1 MNPDK
6 LFDYLDGKLSPAER
20 DALEQKLATD
30 PQLQRQLAM
39 ARQIHR
45 GMGTTGHREVVL
57 PPDDPAATARAG
69 VLGRR
74 IATAAIVLVVLN
86 VAIGMAVIYGRS
98 KKSPAATAEQQHSA
112 VRKQLEDSLGAA
124 GRNALPAPS
133 LTDDEIN
140 VTAPRAQWESL
151 ATAVLAA
158 AEEVGGFGT
167 QEPDENGITV
177 MASIPKQRTAEFRQ
191 RVVGSTMP
199 VPATQGLPSGES
211 AMVQVRIAE
220 TTAAAP

>member
-6 LFDYLDGKLSPAER
+6 LFDYLDGKLSPAAR
-20 DALEQKLATD
+20 DDVEQKLATE

-39 ARQIHR
+39 AREIHR
-45 GMGTTGHREVVL
+45 GMSSTGRREVVV
-57 PPDDPAATARAG
+57 PPDDPATIERAG
-69 VLGRR
+69 VIGRR

-98 KKSPAATAEQQHSA
+98 KKPPAAAIEQQHSA

-140 VTAPRAQWESL
+140 VTAPRAQWDAL
-151 ATAVLAA
+151 ATAVVAA
-158 AEEVGGFGT
+158 AEEVGGSGI
-167 QEPDENGITV
+167 QAPDDTGLTV
-177 MASIPKQRTAEFRQ
+177 MASIPKERTAEFRQ

-199 VPATQGLPSGES
+199 VPATQGEPSGES
-211 AMVQVRIAE
+211 AMVHVRIAE
-220 TTAAAP
+220 MATP

>member
-6 LFDYLDGKLSPAER
+6 LFDYLDGKLSPAAR
-20 DALEQKLATD
+20 DDVEQKLATD

-39 ARQIHR
+39 AREIHR
-45 GMGTTGHREVVL
+45 GMSSTGRREVVV
-57 PPDDPAATARAG
+57 PPDDPATIERAG
-69 VLGRR
+69 VIGRR

-98 KKSPAATAEQQHSA
+98 KKPPAATIEQQHSA

-140 VTAPRAQWESL
+140 VTAPRAQWDAL
-151 ATAVLAA
+151 ATAVVAA
-158 AEEVGGFGT
+158 AEEVGGSGI
-167 QEPDENGITV
+167 QAPDDTGLTV
-177 MASIPKQRTAEFRQ
+177 MASIPKERTAEFRQ

-199 VPATQGLPSGES
+199 VPATQGEPSGES
-211 AMVQVRIAE
+211 AMVHVRIAE
-220 TTAAAP
+220 MATP

>member
-6 LFDYLDGKLSPAER
+6 LFDYLDGKLSPAAR
-20 DALEQKLATD
+20 DDVEQQLATD

-39 ARQIHR
+39 AREIHR
-45 GMGTTGHREVVL
+45 GMSSTGRREVVV
-57 PPDDPAATARAG
+57 PPDDPATIERAG
-69 VLGRR
+69 VIGRR

-98 KKSPAATAEQQHSA
+98 KKPPAAAIEQQHSA

-140 VTAPRAQWESL
+140 VTAPRAQWDAL
-151 ATAVLAA
+151 ATAVVAA
-158 AEEVGGFGT
+158 AEEVGGSGI
-167 QEPDENGITV
+167 QAPDDTGLTV
-177 MASIPKQRTAEFRQ
+177 MASIPKERTAEFRQ

-199 VPATQGLPSGES
+199 VPATQGEPSGES
-211 AMVQVRIAE
+211 AMVHVRIAE
-220 TTAAAP
+220 MATP